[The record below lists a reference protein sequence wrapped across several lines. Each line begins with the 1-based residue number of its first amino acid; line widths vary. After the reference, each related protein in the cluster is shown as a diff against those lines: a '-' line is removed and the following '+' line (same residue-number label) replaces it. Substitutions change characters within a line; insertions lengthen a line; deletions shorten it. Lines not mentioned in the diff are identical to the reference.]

1 MTRSAA
7 ALLMA
12 LLAATV
18 PARADDA
25 ELDRV
30 EQPPHFG
37 LRAYDL
43 MLLRPLGFV
52 QLAVGAVALVP
63 SYPIAWFV
71 GGQEDVVE
79 ACVTDPA
86 RRTFARPLGQL

>member
-1 MTRSAA
+1 MTRCAA
-7 ALLMA
+7 ALLIA
-12 LLAATV
+12 VLAAA

-30 EQPPHFG
+30 EQPPHLG

-43 MLLRPLGFV
+43 LLLRPLGLV

-63 SYPIAWFV
+63 SYPIAWFL
-71 GGQEDVVE
+71 GGQDDVVE

-86 RRTFARPLGQL
+86 RRTFARPLGEL

>member
-1 MTRSAA
+1 MTRCAA
-7 ALLMA
+7 ALLIA
-12 LLAATV
+12 LLAAA

-30 EQPPHFG
+30 EQPAHVG

-43 MLLRPLGFV
+43 LLLRPLGLV

-63 SYPIAWFV
+63 SYPIAWFL
-71 GGQEDVVE
+71 GGQDDIVE

-86 RRTFARPLGQL
+86 RRTFARPLGSL

>member
-1 MTRSAA
+1 MTRSAV
-7 ALLMA
+7 ALLIA
-12 LLAATV
+12 LLAAGAS
-18 PARADDA
+18 ARADDA
-25 ELDRV
+25 ALDRV
-30 EQPPHFG
+30 EQPPHLG

-43 MLLRPLGFV
+43 LMLRPLGFV

-71 GGQEDVVE
+71 GGQDDVVE